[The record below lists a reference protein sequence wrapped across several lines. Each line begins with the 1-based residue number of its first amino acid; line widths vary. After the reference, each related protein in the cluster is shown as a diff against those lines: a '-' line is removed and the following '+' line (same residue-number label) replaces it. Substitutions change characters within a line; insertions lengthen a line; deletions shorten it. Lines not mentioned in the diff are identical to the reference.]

1 MLICKQ
7 VYDCLLGNFF
17 CIHVYKHCI
26 TFAHLLLYKSVQS
39 CILDITS
46 GHKYN
51 FTLTAT
57 LAFPFT
63 GPRWETAQP
72 G

>member
-1 MLICKQ
+1 MIVNLDISFAYKYTMIVLQ
-7 VYDCLLGNFF
+7 LL
-17 CIHVYKHCI
+17 
-26 TFAHLLLYKSVQS
+26 TTLLLLYTSVQS

-63 GPRWETAQP
+63 DPRWETAQP

>member
-1 MLICKQ
+1 MIVNLDISFAYKYTMIVLQ
-7 VYDCLLGNFF
+7 LL
-17 CIHVYKHCI
+17 
-26 TFAHLLLYKSVQS
+26 TTLLLLYTSVQS
-39 CILDITS
+39 FILDITS

-51 FTLTAT
+51 ITLTAT

-63 GPRWETAQP
+63 GLRWETAQP

>member
-1 MLICKQ
+1 MI
-7 VYDCLLGNFF
+7 VYLEISFAYMYTNIVHIFLLT
-17 CIHVYKHCI
+17 YM
-26 TFAHLLLYKSVQS
+26 YKSVQS